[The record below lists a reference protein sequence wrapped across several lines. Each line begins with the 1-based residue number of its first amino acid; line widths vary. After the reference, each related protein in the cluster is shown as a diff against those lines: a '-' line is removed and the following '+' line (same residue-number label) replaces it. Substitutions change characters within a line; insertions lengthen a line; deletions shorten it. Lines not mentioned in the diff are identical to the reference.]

1 MTVLDSI
8 LDHVDP
14 IPSDRS
20 WSEIASDDTVC
31 MDCGTVSEI
40 TEVETLTRRV
50 TCPNEACDTGSG
62 CVFNPGA
69 LLGLMAFMALV
80 GYAAVHLAGFPETWP
95 FAAGLG
101 MLVVLYSGTAG
112 VAHRGGL

>member
-1 MTVLDSI
+1 MTVLDSV
-8 LDHVDP
+8 LDRVDP

-31 MDCGTVSEI
+31 MDCGTTSEI
-40 TEVETLTRRV
+40 VEVQTLTRRV
-50 TCPNEACDTGSG
+50 TCPNEACANGSG

-69 LLGLMAFMALV
+69 LLGVMAFMPLV

-95 FAAGLG
+95 LAAGLG
-101 MLVVLYSGTAG
+101 ILVVLYSGTAR
-112 VAHRGGL
+112 VAHQGGL